1 MLSKSLRQV
10 RPRPNHN
17 ISHVQKI
24 QSLLEQELETN
35 PEFIETF
42 MKGLSA
48 DDRTQVYESA
58 VVLVAL
64 SGGKVTRS
72 SYNSIIK
79 KDFAK
84 KAKDWAEK
92 SVPKEYFTR
101 ILFQSRLSYFKIR

>member
-1 MLSKSLRQV
+1 MEMLMLSKSLRQV

-84 KAKDWAEK
+84 KSKRLGREK
-92 SVPKEYFTR
+92 CTQR
-101 ILFQSRLSYFKIR
+101 IF